1 MQQYDVIIVG
11 GGMVGASLVCAL
23 AGRNLRIA
31 MVEAV
36 QPEVRA
42 EAGYD
47 DRAIALAYGTKRI
60 FTGLHLWDR
69 IAPAATPIHRI
80 HISDRGHFG
89 MARMDRR
96 EEGLPAIGYVVP
108 ARDIGRVLSEAVE
121 ATAGVDKWCPATVTA
136 VHRNDAGVQLE
147 LDCDGLAETLNTRLV
162 VAADGADSLLRE
174 QFGIGHVERDYGQTA
189 IVTNISPQLPHN
201 NIAYERFTDSGPMA
215 LLPMSDKRCA
225 VVWTV
230 ATDKAGAIM
239 ALDDAAFLAQLQAR
253 FGYRLGRLEKTGRR
267 QAWPLRLVQAKESVR
282 ERLALVG
289 NAVHTLHPVAGQGF
303 NLGARDVAVLAEVL
317 VDALRAGED
326 PGSLA
331 VLNRYGEW
339 RHRDHQNVMVFTDG
353 LARLFTLPVPAL
365 GLARSAGMLAFDLL
379 PPAKRWLTRMTMGR
393 AERTPKLAR
402 GVPL

>member
-23 AGRNLRIA
+23 AGHNLRIA

-60 FTGLHLWDR
+60 FSGLHLWDR
-69 IAPAATPIHRI
+69 IAPAATPIHSI

-108 ARDIGRVLSEAVE
+108 ARAIGRVLSEAVA
-121 ATAGVDKWCPATVTA
+121 ATEGVDSWCPATVTS
-136 VHRNDAGVQLE
+136 VNQTDAGVQLE
-147 LDCDGLAETLNTRLV
+147 LDCNGTTETLDTRLL
-162 VAADGADSLLRE
+162 VAADGADSLLRK
-174 QFGIGHVERDYGQTA
+174 QFGIDHVERDYGQTA

-201 NIAYERFTDSGPMA
+201 NIAYERFTTSGPMA
-215 LLPMSDKRCA
+215 LLPLSDQRCA

-239 ALDDAAFLAQLQAR
+239 ALDDADFLAQLQER
-253 FGYRLGRLEKTGRR
+253 FGYRLGRLHKTGRR

-339 RHRDHQNVMVFTDG
+339 RHRDHQNVMVFTDS
-353 LARLFTLPVPAL
+353 LARLFTLQVPTL

-393 AERTPKLAR
+393 AGRTPKLAR
-402 GVPL
+402 GLPL